1 MRKSKKKEAD
11 KKNIWDDED
20 IRSTILIEDDLIP
33 FIYDH
38 IEDERFMNRLSDF
51 LGELLSEKDSFC
63 EEVLYCSFFEMI
75 HFEKTEAKFV
85 SYFKEKTKNFAYN

>member
-1 MRKSKKKEAD
+1 
-11 KKNIWDDED
+11 
-20 IRSTILIEDDLIP
+20 
-33 FIYDH
+33 
-38 IEDERFMNRLSDF
+38 MNRLSDF